1 MAGRAR
7 DRDNGSLERGAGWTV
22 DKLRSADAAEASAL
36 LSDLIDELYPGQ
48 DINTAKDRV
57 KANWSPERLAG
68 WAKQPDRYLYIA
80 RANGQRVGFLFTQ
93 VSFGVGHV
101 QWLSVSRA
109 YRRHGIG
116 SALVRRCLRDFASA
130 GCYQADV
137 FTVPSRRKETEFFE
151 RMGFVRRAVLD
162 KTLLGTRS
170 QYMTAKLRDAT
181 EEEMTRRIIIVG
193 DAGQGILL
201 LGHVLASVLAHLG
214 KEVSLNI
221 TKPSSVRGGTIAA
234 ELCFSEVPVR
244 TPFFTDA
251 DILVQLSPGAPPHTV
266 RAKHIIIDEALLQTG
281 LSRRVRRRGRHRQGD
296 EEVHEFIR
304 QAREDLGNPVFTN
317 MIVLGTLLGHIG
329 LSIEKLSLPEE
340 LPARFLDE
348 NIRAIQLGFLE
359 DRPSIY

>member
-1 MAGRAR
+1 VAGRPR
-7 DRDNGSLERGAGWTV
+7 DRHNGSVEPAATWSV
-22 DKLRSADAAEASAL
+22 DKLRSADAPEASVL
-36 LSDLIDELYPGQ
+36 LSDLIDELYPGEQ
-48 DINTAKDRV
+48 TRQAGERV
-57 KANWSPERLAG
+57 KQNWSADRLAA
-68 WAKQPDRYLYIA
+68 WAGQPDRHLYIA
-80 RANGQRVGFLFTQ
+80 RAGGRRVGFLFTQ
-93 VSFGVGHV
+93 TSFGVGHV
-101 QWLSVSRA
+101 QWLAVNRR
-109 YRRHGIG
+109 YRRQGMG
-116 SALVRRCLRDFASA
+116 SALVRRCLRDFARA

-137 FTVPSRRKETEFFE
+137 FTVPSRRNETEFFQ
-151 RMGFVRRAVLD
+151 RLGFERRAVVE
-162 KTLLGTRS
+162 KTMLGTRS
-170 QYMTAKLRDAT
+170 QYMIAKLRDAT
-181 EEEMTRRIIIVG
+181 EDEMTRRIIIVG

-201 LGHVLASVLAHLG
+201 LGHVLASVLAQLG

-234 ELCFSEVPVR
+234 ELCFSDAPVR

-266 RAKHIIIDEALLQTG
+266 RAKHIIIDEGLLQTG
-281 LSRRVRRRGRHRQGD
+281 LSSRVHRRGRGKHHD

-317 MIVLGTLLGHIG
+317 MIVLGTLLGHMG

-359 DRPSIY
+359 DRPGIY

>member
-1 MAGRAR
+1 VAGRAR
-7 DRDNGSLERGAGWTV
+7 DRGNGSVEHGPGWSV
-22 DKLRSADAAEASAL
+22 DKLRSADAVEASAL
-36 LSDLIDELYPGQ
+36 LSDLIDELYPAEQ
-48 DINTAKDRV
+48 TRQARERV
-57 KANWSPERLAG
+57 KENWYPDRLAA

-80 RANGQRVGFLFTQ
+80 RADEGRVGFLFTH

-101 QWLSVSRA
+101 QWLAVSRG

-116 SALVRRCLRDFASA
+116 SALVRRCLRDFARA

-137 FTVPSRRKETEFFE
+137 FTVPSRRNETEFFE
-151 RMGFVRRAVLD
+151 RLGFARRAVLD
-162 KTLLGTRS
+162 KTMLGTRS

-181 EEEMTRRIIIVG
+181 DEEMTRRIIIVG

-234 ELCFSEVPVR
+234 ELCFSDVPIR

-281 LSRRVRRRGRHRQGD
+281 LSKRVQRRGRRKHGD

-359 DRPSIY
+359 DRPGIY